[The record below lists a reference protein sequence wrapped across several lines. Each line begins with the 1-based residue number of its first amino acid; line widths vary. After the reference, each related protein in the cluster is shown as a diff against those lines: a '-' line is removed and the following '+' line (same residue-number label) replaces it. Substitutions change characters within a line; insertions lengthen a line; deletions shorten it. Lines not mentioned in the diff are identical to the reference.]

1 MLTLCWKHGRLHSP
15 LGGSSKF
22 DGGRGTWINTL
33 GELEGASK
41 KRENILLISVL
52 SCVSWKS
59 YFSVKLKTLSTKI
72 KVSYNYIPT
81 TNYILPWVS
90 TNLNQYFL
98 KKNEKNSRRYHHF
111 TQLYQKQDHM
121 LHCFWDLVCGGLIA
135 IFHFGLFFVLLFP
148 NSPKNQK

>member
-1 MLTLCWKHGRLHSP
+1 MCWKHGRLHSP
-15 LGGSSKF
+15 WGGSSKF

-90 TNLNQYFL
+90 TNLNQYFW
-98 KKNEKNSRRYHHF
+98 KKMKKIPGDIIILHNCTKNKIICY
-111 TQLYQKQDHM
+111 TVPETWCVVD
-121 LHCFWDLVCGGLIA
+121 
-135 IFHFGLFFVLLFP
+135 
-148 NSPKNQK
+148 

>member
-1 MLTLCWKHGRLHSP
+1 MFHPSNWGGDFPHPLTLYVNIMCWKHGRLHSP

-22 DGGRGTWINTL
+22 DGGGGTWINTL

-98 KKNEKNSRRYHHF
+98 KKMKKIPGDIIILHNCTKNKIICYTVSE
-111 TQLYQKQDHM
+111 TWCVVD
-121 LHCFWDLVCGGLIA
+121 
-135 IFHFGLFFVLLFP
+135 
-148 NSPKNQK
+148 